1 MECEICPLG
10 SYLPEGSLKG
20 CTRKV
25 TEEGAAR
32 LMHLREEV
40 IPFGATE
47 DEFKEAELE
56 EQKTFESEL
65 GQRIGHSGKICR

>member
-25 TEEGAAR
+25 TEKDAAR
-32 LMHLREEV
+32 LTHLREEV
-40 IPFGATE
+40 IPFGATK

-56 EQKTFESEL
+56 ERKTFESEL
-65 GQRIGHSGKICR
+65 GQKIGHNGKICR